1 MRVSARTLYATL
13 IFALLAVIGSALSS
27 RALAQ
32 DAPAITEAERVA
44 RDYMQHYSAVD
55 IAQMQTFWAPDVV
68 FEDPTAMGPD
78 IGPDGLRFDNG
89 EAAAAMLQEFVDQN
103 NPIELGF
110 VWDTVFESNGRVV
123 FMGEVNALYPTQTE
137 GQVFRWRAPQ
147 VTVITV
153 RDGRVVRQVDYADY
167 DNADRSILVR

>member
-32 DAPAITEAERVA
+32 DAPDMTEAERIA

-55 IAQMQTFWAPDVV
+55 IAQMQTFWAPDMV
-68 FEDPTAMGPD
+68 FEDPTAMGQD

-89 EAAAAMLQEFVDQN
+89 EAAAAMLREFVDQN

-123 FMGEVNALYPTQTE
+123 FMGEVNALYPTPTE

-153 RDGRVVRQVDYADY
+153 RDGRIIRQVDYADY
-167 DNADRSILVR
+167 DGADRSLLMR